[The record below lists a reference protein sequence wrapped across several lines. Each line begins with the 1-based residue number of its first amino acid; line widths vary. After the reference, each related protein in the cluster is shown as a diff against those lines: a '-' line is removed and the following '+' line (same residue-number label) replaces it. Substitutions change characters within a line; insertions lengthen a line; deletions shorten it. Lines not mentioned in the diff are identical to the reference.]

1 MVQKKFAAGELI
13 CAEGSFGAEVYVVR
27 SGKVRIFK
35 TLNGEKIDLG
45 FINQNDMFG
54 EMSIFLK
61 ARRSASVEAAVD
73 SEIIILDKE
82 NVFEMVKKDPDFAI
96 QMITR
101 LSSRLISAHKVIGKL
116 EGEVKSLKIMG
127 GK

>member
-1 MVQKKFAAGELI
+1 MEQKKFLAGELI
-13 CAEGSFGAEVYVVR
+13 VADGSTGAEVYVVR
-27 SGKVRIFK
+27 SGKVRVFK
-35 TLNGEKIDLG
+35 TQNGEKIELG

-61 ARRSASVEAAVD
+61 SRRTASVEAAVD

-82 NVFEMVKKDPDFAI
+82 NVFDMIKQDSAFAV

-101 LSSRLISAHKVIGKL
+101 LSSRLIDAHKVIGKL
-116 EGEVKSLKIMG
+116 EGEIKSLKIMG
-127 GK
+127 T